1 MPVSIHGAGILPTG
15 PGALTVD
22 STRVRNMLAAGQR
35 AGEAAVGAGRVVA
48 DPHVGRRPAA
58 LVVTCRAALQTTL
71 VDVRTS

>member
-22 STRVRNMLAAGQR
+22 STGVRNMLAAGQR

-48 DPHVGRRPAA
+48 DANIGRRPGA
-58 LVVTCRAALQTTL
+58 LVGAGRTALQTTL
-71 VDVRTS
+71 VDV